1 MLAFSVRSSSARSSS
16 AASMSDMSTLSS
28 GLYNRLPEK
37 GGERKEGNDDD
48 ARMQA

>member
-37 GGERKEGNDDD
+37 GESERRNDDD